1 MKIKNGYILRDV
13 AGVSFAV
20 PVGDESVG
28 NNKMIT
34 VNETG
39 KAMWKALEK
48 NITREELLN
57 KMLSEYDVGADVLN
71 KDIDEFLNTLRANGL
86 LEE

>member
-1 MKIKNGYILRDV
+1 MKIKDGYILRDV

-20 PVGDESVG
+20 PVGDESAG
-28 NNKMIT
+28 KNKMIT

-39 KAMWKALEK
+39 KMMWKALEK
-48 NITREELLN
+48 GITRDALLD
-57 KMLSEYDVGADVLN
+57 KMLAEYDVDAETLG
-71 KDIDEFLNTLRANGL
+71 KDIDDFLDKLRDGGL

>member
-1 MKIKNGYILRDV
+1 MKIKKGYILRDV

-20 PVGDESVG
+20 PVGEESI
-28 NNKMIT
+28 NTNKMIT

-48 NITREELLN
+48 NITREELI
-57 KMLSEYDVGADVLN
+57 KKLSGEYDVEEDVLGS
-71 KDIDEFLNTLRANGL
+71 DVDEFLEKLRTEGL

>member
-1 MKIKNGYILRDV
+1 MKIKDGYILRDV

-20 PVGDESVG
+20 PVGSESVG

-39 KAMWKALEK
+39 KFMWKILEK
-48 NITREELLN
+48 DVTREELLN
-57 KMLSEYDVGADVLN
+57 KMLSEYDVDADVLN
-71 KDIDEFLNTLRANGL
+71 KDIDEFLNILRGDNL